1 MPALSRRPIPLRWLP
16 PVIFVGLILVM
27 GVGLFGLTKLQ
38 GIPTAST
45 LTDRPARN

>member
-27 GVGLFGLTKLQ
+27 GVGLFGLTRLQ
-38 GIPTAST
+38 DSQVAST
-45 LTDRPARN
+45 SSAP